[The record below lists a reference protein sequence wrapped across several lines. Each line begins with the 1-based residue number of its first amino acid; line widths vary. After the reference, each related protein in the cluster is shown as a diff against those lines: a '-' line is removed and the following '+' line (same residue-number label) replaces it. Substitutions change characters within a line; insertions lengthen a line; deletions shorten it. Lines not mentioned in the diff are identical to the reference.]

1 VKLPRNRLVG
11 TLGFAPINLTD
22 RSVDFTLPLWLGHLL
37 DIGGRHLA
45 AQNLAQG
52 FFQYF
57 VAAGA
62 DSCDRRLDHYIGGD
76 ANTLGWPLVGIE
88 HSDATDTRVKV
99 PGQNER

>member
-1 VKLPRNRLVG
+1 MARNRLVG

-45 AQNLAQG
+45 AQNLL
-52 FFQYF
+52 FQYF

-62 DSCDRRLDHYIGGD
+62 DSSDRRLDHHIGDD